1 MDANDFDDNELLL
14 LKLEEE
20 SNSTV
25 TGAPPSSELE
35 GLLRVRIV
43 MLLSKKTIQPGR
55 VRSRV
60 RKTPTPTAFA
70 YHAERFR

>member
-1 MDANDFDDNELLL
+1 MDANNFDDDELLL

-43 MLLSKKTIQPGR
+43 MLLSKKMI
-55 VRSRV
+55 
-60 RKTPTPTAFA
+60 
-70 YHAERFR
+70 